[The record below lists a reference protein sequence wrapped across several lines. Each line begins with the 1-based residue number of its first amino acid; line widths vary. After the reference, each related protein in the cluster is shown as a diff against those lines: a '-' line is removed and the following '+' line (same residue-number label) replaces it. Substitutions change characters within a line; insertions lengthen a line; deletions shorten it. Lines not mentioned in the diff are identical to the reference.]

1 MNLNDHK
8 EKIAE
13 CKRQINL
20 TDSSQR
26 KYELHRHLRKLQ
38 KEYKIALN
46 YMRAS
51 KGYVMNGKT

>member
-20 TDSSQR
+20 TDSLQR

-51 KGYVMNGKT
+51 KG